1 MSTNPRPGTPELPPF
16 SLDVQALDLGAAT
29 KAVGLELLETESRE
43 PVRGEDAAKI
53 WAAALPA
60 VAGGEP
66 YVLDFFSHA
75 DRVREFC
82 AGKQIAFRDSGRNCI
97 VVTKPSQPELEQIF
111 ARFERETF
119 GFRCG
124 TAAASPD
131 EGLESELSRRGLD
144 AYQDAY
150 MRYTFCAICEAED
163 GWVTLLSGT
172 LWPSEV
178 IRRTRPALQDFD
190 VHIARPQ

>member
-1 MSTNPRPGTPELPPF
+1 MPELPPF
-16 SLDVQALDLGAAT
+16 SLDVQALDLGEAT

-60 VAGGEP
+60 LAAGEP
-66 YVLDFFSHA
+66 YVVDFFSHV

-82 AGKQIAFRDSGRNCI
+82 AGKQIAFRDAGKNC
-97 VVTKPSQPELEQIF
+97 VVVPKPSQPELQQIF

-124 TAAASPD
+124 TAAATPD
-131 EGLESELSRRGLD
+131 EDLESDLARRGLD
-144 AYQDAY
+144 AYQNAY
-150 MRYTFCAICEAED
+150 TRYAFCVICEAED
-163 GWVTLLSGT
+163 GWMTLLSGT

-178 IRRTRPALQDFD
+178 IRRARPALQNFN